1 MEDIV
6 KLAKERFG
14 RLQRSDVG
22 AQASPSNKFDD
33 FIRKMYRGRLNMYT
47 TYGDTFALNPENVW
61 KIMQILDVNGTRL
74 ANLDETTTDM
84 KQFLRYLT
92 KSGRREVPAEDIQK
106 INALAPDVTIS
117 NQPKGGGGPEGQ
129 PDVEGPT
136 KTIFDPY
143 LMQMNDPKRLPTL
156 DQDME
161 ADPNVTPELQT
172 ITANDR
178 IAFIAI
184 TFVIRMVCVFLVDWM
199 ISTGMVTNF
208 KDAFLYYVV
217 LYCLFVVF
225 LTFVVSNNDIG
236 LQMLVYYMNTEAN
249 GYSRIMLHMFFVIIF
264 LPILFVIKDNAVTS
278 IAKDTSFEYKQRIS
292 QSINGFTFITWLLT
306 SLMAL
311 RF

>member
-1 MEDIV
+1 
-6 KLAKERFG
+6 
-14 RLQRSDVG
+14 
-22 AQASPSNKFDD
+22 
-33 FIRKMYRGRLNMYT
+33 
-47 TYGDTFALNPENVW
+47 
-61 KIMQILDVNGTRL
+61 
-74 ANLDETTTDM
+74 
-84 KQFLRYLT
+84 
-92 KSGRREVPAEDIQK
+92 
-106 INALAPDVTIS
+106 
-117 NQPKGGGGPEGQ
+117 
-129 PDVEGPT
+129 
-136 KTIFDPY
+136 
-143 LMQMNDPKRLPTL
+143 MNDPDLKVVATL

-161 ADPNVTPELQT
+161 ADPNVTPELQS

-178 IAFIAI
+178 IVFIAI

-217 LYCLFVVF
+217 LYCLFIVF

-249 GYSRIMLHMFFVIIF
+249 GYSRIMLHMFFVVIF

-292 QSINGFTFITWLLT
+292 QSISGFTFITWLLT

>member
-1 MEDIV
+1 M
-6 KLAKERFG
+6 
-14 RLQRSDVG
+14 QRSDVG
-22 AQASPSNKFDD
+22 AQANPSNKFDD
-33 FIRKMYRGRLNMYT
+33 FIRKMYRARLNMYT

-84 KQFLRYLT
+84 KQFLRFLT
-92 KSGRREVPAEDIQK
+92 KSSRKPLDAEVIQK
-106 INALAPDVTIS
+106 VNALAPDVNIS
-117 NQPKGGGGPEGQ
+117 KVAGEPQAGG
-129 PDVEGPT
+129 DT

-143 LMQMNDPKRLPTL
+143 LQQMNDPDPKVVETL
-156 DQDME
+156 DKDIE
-161 ADPNVTPELQT
+161 ADPNVTPELQS

-178 IAFIAI
+178 IMFIAI
-184 TFVIRMVCVFLVDWM
+184 TFVIRMVCIFLVDWM

-208 KDAFLYYVV
+208 KDAFLYYVI
-217 LYCLFVVF
+217 LYCLFIVF
-225 LTFVVSNNDIG
+225 LTFVVSNNDVG

-264 LPILFVIKDNAVTS
+264 LPIMFIIKDNAVTS

-292 QSINGFTFITWLLT
+292 QSISGFTFITWLLT